1 MSPGICRGIVMP
13 ITVMSYNTFSC
24 RRFDTHKFDFDSF
37 VEVIRRHNADIVGL
51 NEIRGKGMDEG
62 YQAQA
67 KLLAEK
73 LGYYYYFAK
82 AIDIDG
88 VNPYGNA
95 VLSKFPI
102 TMAETIMIPDPV
114 SPAYDGYYETR
125 CLLKARIDVYGG
137 IDVCVAHFGLNPD
150 EQKNAV
156 DVALKNINEEKCIL
170 MGDFNVEPQ
179 DQVLAHIRDRLYD
192 TAELFTRDLKSFP
205 SNIPKVKID
214 YIFTSRDFIVL
225 SADIP
230 ADVVS
235 DHRPHI
241 AVIDGLAN
249 GR

>member
-1 MSPGICRGIVMP
+1 MS
-13 ITVMSYNTFSC
+13 ITLMSYNTLSC
-24 RRFDTHKFDFDSF
+24 RNYNTREFDFDSF

-51 NEIRGKGMDEG
+51 NEIRDKGVDEE

-82 AIDIDG
+82 AIDIGG

-95 VLSKFPI
+95 IISKFPI
-102 TMAETIMIPDPV
+102 ITAETIKIPDPV
-114 SPAYDGYYETR
+114 PPAYNGYYETR
-125 CLLKARIDVYGG
+125 CLLKAKIDMYGG
-137 IDVCVAHFGLNPD
+137 IDVCVVHFGLNPD

-156 DVALKNINEEKCIL
+156 DIVLNNINDEKCIL
-170 MGDFNVEPQ
+170 MGDFNVEPD
-179 DQVLAHIRDRLYD
+179 DQALIHIRERLYD
-192 TAELFTRDLKSFP
+192 TAELFTQDLKSFP
-205 SNIPKVKID
+205 SNAPEVKID
-214 YIFTSRDFIVL
+214 YIFTSRDFKVL

-230 ADVVS
+230 ADAVS

-241 AVIDGLAN
+241 AVIDGLTN